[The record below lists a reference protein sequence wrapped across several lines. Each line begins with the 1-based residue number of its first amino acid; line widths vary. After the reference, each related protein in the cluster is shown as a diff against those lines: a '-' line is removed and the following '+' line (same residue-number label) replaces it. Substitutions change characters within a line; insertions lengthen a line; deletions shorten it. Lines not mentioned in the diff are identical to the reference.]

1 MKAMRFLALFA
12 ALVACIA
19 VLSACGGDD
28 GGETTT
34 TASDFHEQVE
44 ASDWEGVESGEL
56 ELALEIDDHVNEE
69 EINMRALGIFLGADG
84 EGVPQ
89 FDFAVEAN
97 GPLNGEEIELGT
109 GLLVDTDRAVL
120 HYEGWTYEPD
130 DATFEELKSSFEDS
144 WEDGS
149 EADVAA
155 CRQAAEGLNLG
166 QLVNKVSN
174 EGKSETLDGVPVIRL
189 SANLDIPRTIDA
201 LIQMTEDPAC
211 GAQLKLLGAW
221 SVEELEA
228 LKPQLESSIS
238 ERRVEFDI
246 DKHGLLRR
254 LAVDLMKVGPKGPKQ
269 EKIEID
275 LDLRLARVNEID
287 ELPVPSKAKPM
298 EALVKKLGLNPLA
311 VIEAGEAEGLGG
323 LLEGSSGQSSG
334 SGSS

>member
-1 MKAMRFLALFA
+1 MRFLALFV
-12 ALVACIA
+12 ALVAFVA
-19 VLSACGGDD
+19 ALSGCGDD
-28 GGETTT
+28 GTETTT
-34 TASDFHEQVE
+34 TADSFQVQVE
-44 ASDWEGVESGEL
+44 ETDWEGVKSGEL

-84 EGVPQ
+84 EGAPL

-97 GPLNGEEIELGT
+97 GPLNGEEIEFSS
-109 GLLVDTDRAVL
+109 GLLVDSDRAVL
-120 HYEGWTYEPD
+120 NYQGQTYEPD
-130 DATFEELKSSFEDS
+130 EASFEELKSSFEDS

-149 EADVAA
+149 EADVTA

-166 QLVNKVSN
+166 QLVNNVTN
-174 EGKSETLDGVPVIRL
+174 EGKSETLDGVPVMRL
-189 SANLDIPRTIDA
+189 SANLDIPATIDA

-211 GAQLKLLGAW
+211 GAQLEAVGSW
-221 SVEELEA
+221 SVGELEA
-228 LKPQLESSIS
+228 QKKQLESAIS

-246 DKHGLLRR
+246 DKHGVLRR

-275 LDLRLARVNEID
+275 LDLRLARVNEIT
-287 ELPVPSKAKPM
+287 ELPVPSKAKTM
-298 EALVKKLGLNPLA
+298 EALAKKLGLNPLA
-311 VIEAGEAEGLGG
+311 VLEAGEGEGLIG